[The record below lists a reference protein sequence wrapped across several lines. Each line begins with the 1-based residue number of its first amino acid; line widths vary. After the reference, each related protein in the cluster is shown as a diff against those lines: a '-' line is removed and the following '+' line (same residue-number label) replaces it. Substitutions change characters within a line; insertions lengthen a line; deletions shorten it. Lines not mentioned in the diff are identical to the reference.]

1 MKVYYINLDRSPER
15 RAWFTQQAEALG
27 LDLVRVPAVDGR
39 ELPAEELDHWRKL
52 TAGNKVLSPGEIG
65 CFLSHRKA
73 WEMVIAGDEK
83 WAFIAEDDIHF
94 AESTKIFFQNISWVP
109 PNADL
114 VKAET
119 DLRRHQFSRKY
130 WPLTRPY
137 TLRNLHS
144 SHLNAGGYFISRNSC
159 KLLLSYTE
167 NKCEAVDGL
176 LFAKIFTKEHK
187 LKIYQL
193 DPAICIQSRF
203 LDEFD
208 GSSNFGSDLEKD
220 RKKYRKIPKNGF
232 FLILKK
238 VYREVNRFFKQ
249 IEYFSIILFSII
261 FGISIYKS
269 IKFCSSKD
277 IKIGK

>member
-15 RAWFTQQAEALG
+15 RAWFTKQAEALG

-39 ELPAEELDHWRKL
+39 ELPAAELDHWRQL
-52 TAGNKVLSPGEIG
+52 SEGNKILSPGEIG

-73 WEMVIAGDEK
+73 WEMVLAGEEK

-94 AESTKIFFQNISWVP
+94 SERIKIFFQDIIWVP
-109 PNADL
+109 PNIDL

-130 WPLTRPY
+130 LPLTGTY
-137 TLRNLHS
+137 KLRKLHS
-144 SHLNAGGYFISRNSC
+144 NHLNAGGYFISKNSC
-159 KLLLSYTE
+159 IILLGYTE

-176 LFAKIFTKEHK
+176 LFAKIFMKEHK

-208 GSSNFGSDLEKD
+208 GILSFSSDLEGD
-220 RKKYRKIPKNGF
+220 RIKYRKILKNEVSL
-232 FLILKK
+232 FLRKI
-238 VYREVNRFFKQ
+238 YREINRIFNQ
-249 IEYFSIILFSII
+249 IENFYIILFSVI
-261 FGISIYKS
+261 FRISIYKS
-269 IKFCSSKD
+269 IKFYSD
-277 IKIGK
+277 NNIKRKK

>member
-39 ELPAEELDHWRKL
+39 ELPAAELDHWRQL
-52 TAGNKVLSPGEIG
+52 SEGNKVLSPGEIG

-73 WEMVIAGDEK
+73 WEAVLAGDEK

-94 AESTKIFFQNISWVP
+94 SESTKIFFQNISWVP

-130 WPLTRPY
+130 WSLTRPY
-137 TLRNLHS
+137 TLRKLQSN
-144 SHLNAGGYFISRNSC
+144 HLNAGGYFISKHSC
-159 KLLLSYTE
+159 KILLSYTK

-176 LFAKIFTKEHK
+176 LFAKIFMKEHK
-187 LKIYQL
+187 LKVYQL

-203 LDEFD
+203 LNEFD
-208 GSSNFGSDLEKD
+208 GSLNFSSDLEGD
-220 RKKYRKIPKNGF
+220 RIKYRKIPKNGV
-232 FLILKK
+232 FLTLKK
-238 VYREVNRFFKQ
+238 VYREINRLFKQ
-249 IEYFSIILFSII
+249 IEYFSIILVSII

-269 IKFCSSKD
+269 VKFCSSKY
-277 IKIGK
+277 IKRGK

>member
-15 RAWFTQQAEALG
+15 RAWFTKQAEALG

-39 ELPAEELDHWRKL
+39 ELPAAELDRWRQL
-52 TAGNKVLSPGEIG
+52 SEGNKILSPGEIG

-73 WEMVIAGDEK
+73 WEMVLAGQEK

-94 AESTKIFFQNISWVP
+94 SERTKIFFQDIIWLPRNT
-109 PNADL
+109 DL

-130 WPLTRPY
+130 LPLTGPY
-137 TLRNLHS
+137 NLRKLHS
-144 SHLNAGGYFISRNSC
+144 NHLNAGGYFISKNSC
-159 KLLLSYTE
+159 KILLSYTE

-176 LFAKIFTKEHK
+176 LFAKIFMKEHK

-208 GSSNFGSDLEKD
+208 GILSFSSDLEKD
-220 RKKYRKIPKNGF
+220 RIKYRKILKNEVSL
-232 FLILKK
+232 FLNKI
-238 VYREVNRFFKQ
+238 YREINRIFNQ
-249 IEYFSIILFSII
+249 IENFYIILFSVI
-261 FGISIYKS
+261 FRISVYKS
-269 IKFCSSKD
+269 IEFYSD
-277 IKIGK
+277 NNIKRKK